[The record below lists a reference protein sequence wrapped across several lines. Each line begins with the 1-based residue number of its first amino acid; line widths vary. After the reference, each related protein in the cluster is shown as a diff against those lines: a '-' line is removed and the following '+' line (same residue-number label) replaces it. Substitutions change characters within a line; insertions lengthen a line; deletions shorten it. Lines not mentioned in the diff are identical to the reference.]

1 MSIPLQTL
9 QTLFT
14 LGDVTLFVWAN
25 EPGWPVTYVS
35 PNVERLLG
43 ISAADLLS
51 RRVLF
56 GDLIAAED
64 LAPLQASV
72 ARSVASGADLCMH
85 DDYRLRRPD
94 GRWIWVHD
102 VTVIQRAADGS
113 VISFAGHLLDVTQ
126 SREDR
131 AALMAQRDRFELVLQ
146 GTRLGLWDWNP
157 TTNAVVFDERWARM
171 LGHELAEIEPS
182 LESWQSRVHPDDLAG
197 CFADI
202 QAHLEGKT
210 EFYENVHRMRHK
222 DGRWIYILDRGR
234 VCERDAEGRATRFT
248 GTHTDITPQKLA
260 ELAARQANLA
270 KDQFLARMSH
280 EIRTPLNGVLG
291 LLQLLESSALDGQ
304 QTAYIE
310 AMRESGETLLTVIND
325 ILDASKIEAGQ
336 MRIDPHPFDV
346 PRLLQTVFDL
356 YRERAHSKQLG
367 YRLLLDNELPKRLV
381 GDSHRLRQVLTN
393 LLSNALKFTA
403 RGKVELIASAQQ
415 RPDGAIDLRLEVSDT
430 GCGIADTAAI
440 WEPFRQGDASTSRH
454 HGGTGLGLSICR
466 QLITLMGGT
475 LELQSQPGVG
485 STFTAQVPLRAAA
498 DAASSPAPTQLASI
512 DAARSLAV
520 LVAEDNPVNQML
532 MRGVLEKLGL
542 RGTFVGN
549 GADAIERCKQQ
560 PFDLVLMDLHM
571 PVVDGLTACR
581 SIRKELPPTEQPRI
595 IAISAD
601 AFAPTEAGFQDAG
614 FDGALAKPFRLA
626 QLAQLIRETPAR

>member
-1 MSIPLQTL
+1 
-9 QTLFT
+9 
-14 LGDVTLFVWAN
+14 
-25 EPGWPVTYVS
+25 
-35 PNVERLLG
+35 
-43 ISAADLLS
+43 
-51 RRVLF
+51 
-56 GDLIAAED
+56 
-64 LAPLQASV
+64 
-72 ARSVASGADLCMH
+72 
-85 DDYRLRRPD
+85 
-94 GRWIWVHD
+94 
-102 VTVIQRAADGS
+102 
-113 VISFAGHLLDVTQ
+113 
-126 SREDR
+126 
-131 AALMAQRDRFELVLQ
+131 
-146 GTRLGLWDWNP
+146 
-157 TTNAVVFDERWARM
+157 
-171 LGHELAEIEPS
+171 
-182 LESWQSRVHPDDLAG
+182 
-197 CFADI
+197 
-202 QAHLEGKT
+202 
-210 EFYENVHRMRHK
+210 
-222 DGRWIYILDRGR
+222 
-234 VCERDAEGRATRFT
+234 
-248 GTHTDITPQKLA
+248 
-260 ELAARQANLA
+260 
-270 KDQFLARMSH
+270 
-280 EIRTPLNGVLG
+280 
-291 LLQLLESSALDGQ
+291 
-304 QTAYIE
+304 
-310 AMRESGETLLTVIND
+310 
-325 ILDASKIEAGQ
+325 
-336 MRIDPHPFDV
+336 
-346 PRLLQTVFDL
+346 
-356 YRERAHSKQLG
+356 
-367 YRLLLDNELPKRLV
+367 
-381 GDSHRLRQVLTN
+381 VLTN

-542 RGTFVGN
+542 RGTFVGD